1 MFRMDATTLQNLCYD
16 LETRYELKPSK
27 RTSVIDKV
35 AMFLYTIALGASNR
49 QVQERFQHFGETMSQ
64 YFNVVFKTICLLA
77 VDIIK
82 PEDYEFL
89 NTSREIMMNPRFMP
103 HFKVRQIVFITIN
116 DKKISF
122 RFC

>member
-1 MFRMDATTLQNLCYD
+1 MDATTLQNLCYD
-16 LETRYELKPSK
+16 LETQYELKPSK

-64 YFNVVFKTICLLA
+64 YFNVVFKIICLLA

-89 NTSREIMMNPRFMP
+89 NTS
-103 HFKVRQIVFITIN
+103 
-116 DKKISF
+116 
-122 RFC
+122 

>member
-1 MFRMDATTLQNLCYD
+1 MDATTLQNLCYD

-89 NTSREIMMNPRFMP
+89 NTSQEIMMNSRFMP
-103 HFKVRQIVFITIN
+103 HFKVRQMVFITIN
-116 DKKISF
+116 DKKN
-122 RFC
+122 